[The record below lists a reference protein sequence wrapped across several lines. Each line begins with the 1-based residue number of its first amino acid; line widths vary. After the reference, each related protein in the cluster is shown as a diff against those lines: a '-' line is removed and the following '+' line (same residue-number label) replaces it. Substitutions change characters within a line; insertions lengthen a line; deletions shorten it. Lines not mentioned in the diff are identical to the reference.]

1 MDPLETSILCRT
13 AISIPATATGEM
25 MYMPGGVQTITP
37 WAGALD
43 GQPQISVQVDA
54 QSARMLESQRSALA
68 AKGKRP
74 YFDFNHEDGEASF
87 WPQEFFWR
95 EQPEPGVYCRGEW
108 TSDGKAKVEGK
119 AWRQFSP
126 VFHVDNKRGNPAR
139 IVCRESAKPN
149 MGGLVND
156 PAFHTILPLWAKNAA
171 GAHPDKTNQP
181 STDNMNEK
189 ELAALQAKILEQ
201 QREID
206 ALKAKESDTKQ
217 RQENADLVTAEIK
230 AKEHEKRVTEQTL
243 EIEALKAKAKS
254 QADSIAARNK
264 ADAEG
269 AVKKAVERGAIA
281 AKDTKAQ
288 EALVAR
294 ATDDPNF
301 LYVIHAMQGQNLSG
315 RMTPAGV
322 NITQEAP
329 NAIMKAY
336 AAIVCRNTKIPL
348 TLETHREKG
357 RLAREA
363 AALFAKDIE
372 SDKVISSMSM
382 DDAIKAADNNDASVG
397 LLSGTL
403 VLQRALP
410 LLMYEYPLLSSVSTD
425 FSDAPGLYNQT
436 ETTRI
441 VTTPAVQSYDTTV
454 DSAGRPKGWDTVSR
468 AQTVDVS
475 IKLDEHI
482 GIPIV
487 FGQNTLS
494 QTVRSLFAET
504 APKALYALGGYAV
517 NKLTALMTAANFNAY
532 AQITDASC
540 GTTSGSTAITL
551 ASTAGVYPGQSIS
564 GTGIPANT
572 YIASVPSSGNAVL
585 TQAATATATV
595 TATLGGGKVPTV
607 MATYVKQLA
616 DFNMASLGD
625 IATAFDVNEVP
636 MQERFV
642 LLNSQYYH
650 RLAQDPTFNTF
661 FAAMQKPDVITK
673 GTLPEL
679 QGFQPQNAPW
689 FPTSSNRVGWA
700 GTKAALALKSR
711 LPSDFTSAVGAQ
723 APGTVTTVTVPGGI
737 SVLLV
742 QRIDLT
748 GNFAEWRPE
757 VYLGAAVGDR
767 RGGLVLTSQ

>member
-1 MDPLETSILCRT
+1 MD
-13 AISIPATATGEM
+13 
-25 MYMPGGVQTITP
+25 
-37 WAGALD
+37 
-43 GQPQISVQVDA
+43 
-54 QSARMLESQRSALA
+54 
-68 AKGKRP
+68 
-74 YFDFNHEDGEASF
+74 
-87 WPQEFFWR
+87 
-95 EQPEPGVYCRGEW
+95 
-108 TSDGKAKVEGK
+108 
-119 AWRQFSP
+119 
-126 VFHVDNKRGNPAR
+126 
-139 IVCRESAKPN
+139 
-149 MGGLVND
+149 
-156 PAFHTILPLWAKNAA
+156 
-171 GAHPDKTNQP
+171 
-181 STDNMNEK
+181 EK
-189 ELAALQAKILEQ
+189 ELAALQAKIQEQ
-201 QREID
+201 NREIE
-206 ALKAKESDTKQ
+206 ALKAKEVETKQ
-217 RQENADLVTAEIK
+217 KRENADLVSAEIK
-230 AKEHEKRVTEQTL
+230 AKEHEKHFNEQKL
-243 EIEALKAKAKS
+243 ELEALKAKNKLQEDA
-254 QADSIAARNK
+254 ITARNK
-264 ADAEG
+264 ADAEA

-288 EALVAR
+288 ESLVAR
-294 ATDDPNF
+294 ATDDPDV
-301 LYVIHAMQGQNLSG
+301 LYIINAMQGQNLTG

-322 NITQEAP
+322 TIAQEAP

-336 AAIVCRNTKIPL
+336 AALVCRNAQIPL
-348 TLETHREKG
+348 TLETYREKG
-357 RLAREA
+357 RVAREA

-372 SDKVISSMSM
+372 KDAVIASMSM
-382 DDAIKAADNNDASVG
+382 DEAIKAADNSDASVG

-441 VTTPAVQSYDTTV
+441 ITTPAVQSFDTTL
-454 DSAGRPKGWDTVSR
+454 DSAGRPKGWSTVSK
-468 AQTVDVS
+468 AQSVDIS
-475 IKLDEHI
+475 IKLDEHV
-482 GIPIV
+482 GVPIV

-494 QTVRSLFAET
+494 QTLRNLFAET

-551 ASTAGVYPGQSIS
+551 ASTAGVYPGQAIS

-595 TATLGGGKVPTV
+595 TATLGGGKVPTLY
-607 MATYVKQLA
+607 ATYVKALA

-661 FAAMQKPDVITK
+661 FAAMQKPEVITK
-673 GTLPEL
+673 GVLPEL

-689 FPTSSNRVGWA
+689 FPSSSNRVGWA

-711 LPSDFTSAVGAQ
+711 LPSDFTNAVGAQ

-742 QRIDLT
+742 QRVDLT